1 MFQAENV
8 IYFLNHIADGD
19 VGSTM
24 RGYTGAV
31 MFLPVL
37 LMLLIIPIMKKFRGM
52 LKKSIPYMMCIFIVS
67 IILPFSLVINSLIY
81 INQVCDLALWA
92 MIYFFFALLF
102 ANIISV
108 YYTRFSYVNDDEYK
122 NNIFID
128 GYKIEKVI
136 NIPKFKRINA
146 LFVLVHVITP
156 LSTLVA
162 LLCLIASE
170 SNIYLYISI
179 GLMLMGAYSYML
191 YFIWFRW
198 YFKCHHCKNPIYSTR
213 VEDGRR
219 LYFYIML
226 RVFRYHRFT
235 CMYCHAH
242 YQLGDRDIITEKGL
256 VIKSKHE
263 ADFIVEKKR

>member
-1 MFQAENV
+1 
-8 IYFLNHIADGD
+8 
-19 VGSTM
+19 M
-24 RGYTGAV
+24 RGYSAIAF
-31 MFLPVL
+31 MSPFLISLFVIFYSMQKYRGNL
-37 LMLLIIPIMKKFRGM
+37 LRIKPYVITAFIFGIIIP
-52 LKKSIPYMMCIFIVS
+52 LAFIT
-67 IILPFSLVINSLIY
+67 NSLIY
-81 INQVCDLALWA
+81 INQLYNLIPA
-92 MIYFFFALLF
+92 ILLF
-102 ANIISV
+102 SLFGMFLANMISG
-108 YYTRFSYVNDDEYK
+108 YYTRFSYISDDEYK
-122 NNIFID
+122 KHTFID